1 MNNNHKQFI
10 LTAMINNKIK
20 VAVVFGGRSVE
31 HEVSIVTAMQIF
43 ENINREKYDVI
54 PVYIDKSGRWL
65 VGEELGKI
73 ESFKNLKLK
82 EIKAPE
88 YFFAASPSIKSLLP
102 KSIVKSF
109 FSKISA
115 DIYFPAIHGT
125 FGEDGTIQGIFEMA
139 NVPYV
144 GSGVTGSAVGMDK
157 IIQKSVFKDNGIPI
171 VKYVW
176 FSKSEWENKKEK
188 IIKYIEETLRYPVF
202 VKPANLGSSIAI
214 SKATGFKE
222 LQEALDIASHFDR
235 RLIVEE
241 GKEGIV
247 EINCS
252 VIGNDELIA
261 SVCEQPIKSSEMLTY
276 EDKYLKGGK
285 VKGLPAG
292 KQGMASLSRL
302 IPAPI
307 SQELTKKIQETA
319 MKAFRAV
326 DASGI
331 SRVDFMVKP
340 DTEEFWITEINTLPG
355 SLSFYLWE
363 KSDIGF
369 KELINRLI
377 NLGFERY
384 KECQELTFSYDSDL
398 ISKVSGGAKK

>member
-1 MNNNHKQFI
+1 
-10 LTAMINNKIK
+10 MINDKIR
-20 VAVVFGGRSVE
+20 VAVIFGGRSVE

-43 ENINREKYDVI
+43 ENINREKYDII

-65 VGEELGKI
+65 VSEELGKI

-82 EIKAPE
+82 EINPPKFWRKFRRVKAPE

-102 KSIVKSF
+102 KSAIKSF

-115 DIYFPAIHGT
+115 DIYFPAVHGT
-125 FGEDGTIQGIFEMA
+125 FGEDGTLQGIFEIA
-139 NVPYV
+139 DVPYV

-157 IIQKSVFKDNGIPI
+157 IIQKSVFKDNEIP
-171 VKYVW
+171 VVNYVW
-176 FSKSEWENKKEK
+176 FSKSEWENEK
-188 IIKYIEETLRYPVF
+188 DRIIKYVEKTLRYPVF

-241 GKEGIV
+241 GKIGIV

-252 VIGNDELIA
+252 VMGNNDLIA
-261 SVCEQPIKSSEMLTY
+261 SVCEQPIKNSEMLTY

-285 VKGLPAG
+285 VKPFDSAQG
-292 KQGMASLSRL
+292 KGMAGLSRL
-302 IPAPI
+302 VPAPI
-307 SQELTKKIQETA
+307 SEELTKKIQEAA
-319 MKAFRAV
+319 MRAFKAV
-326 DASGI
+326 DAAGI
-331 SRVDFMVKP
+331 SRVDFMVKL

-363 KSDIGF
+363 KLGINFS
-369 KELINRLI
+369 ELIDRLI
-377 NLGFERY
+377 NLGFERH
-384 KECQELTFSYDSDL
+384 KERQELTFSYDSDL
-398 ISKVSGGAKK
+398 ISKGGGTKR

>member
-1 MNNNHKQFI
+1 
-10 LTAMINNKIK
+10 MINDKIR

-43 ENINREKYDVI
+43 ENINRNKYDII

-88 YFFAASPSIKSLLP
+88 YFFAASPSVKSLLP
-102 KSIVKSF
+102 KSAIKSF

-115 DIYFPAIHGT
+115 DIYFPAVHGT
-125 FGEDGTIQGIFEMA
+125 FGEDGTLQGIFEIA
-139 NVPYV
+139 GVPYV

-157 IIQKSVFKDNGIPI
+157 IIQKSVFKDNGIP
-171 VKYVW
+171 VVNYVW
-176 FSKSEWENKKEK
+176 FSKNEWENEK
-188 IIKYIEETLRYPVF
+188 DRIIKYIEKTLHYPVF

-214 SKATGFKE
+214 NRATGFKE

-241 GKEGIV
+241 GKVGII

-252 VIGNDELIA
+252 VIGNNKLIA
-261 SVCEQPIKSSEMLTY
+261 SVCEQPIKNSEILTY

-285 VKGLPAG
+285 VKGMAG
-292 KQGMASLSRL
+292 LSRL
-302 IPAPI
+302 VPAPI
-307 SQELTKKIQETA
+307 SEELAKKIRETA
-319 MKAFRAV
+319 MRAFKAV
-326 DASGI
+326 DAAGI

-340 DTEEFWITEINTLPG
+340 DSEEFWITEINTLPG

-363 KSDIGF
+363 KSGISF
-369 KELINRLI
+369 SELLDRLI

-384 KECQELTFSYDSDL
+384 KERQELTFSYDSDL
-398 ISKVSGGAKK
+398 ISKVGGGTKK